1 MNLKINDL
9 KQIGKGCSK
18 IVFQHPHDQN
28 KVIKIM
34 NPERVS
40 KFGGFNNHSKFKQ
53 RFAQGI
59 YRHFRRE
66 LIQYLQLCKLHY
78 KANSFVFPVETP
90 YGFVET
96 NQGIGLVVEK
106 IVSPN
111 QQGVTLYELCEQH
124 LFEEKHE
131 IALKYFFDA
140 CCDLHIV
147 FGEVNIAGIMY
158 TEQRNNKP
166 EFVLVD
172 GMGEKLFIPLRAMS
186 KKINAHNI
194 RKVEFNIRKKME
206 QLLASPPL

>member
-1 MNLKINDL
+1 MHLKINDL

-78 KANSFVFPVETP
+78 KTNSFVFPVETP

-131 IALKYFFDA
+131 IALKDFFDA

-186 KKINAHNI
+186 KRINAQNI

>member
-1 MNLKINDL
+1 MHLKINDL

-131 IALKYFFDA
+131 IALKDFFDA

-158 TEQRNNKP
+158 TEQRSNKP

-172 GMGEKLFIPLRAMS
+172 GMGEKLFIPLRKKK
-186 KKINAHNI
+186 KKINAQNI

>member
-1 MNLKINDL
+1 MHLKINDL

-186 KKINAHNI
+186 KRINAHNI

>member
-1 MNLKINDL
+1 MHLKINDL

-78 KANSFVFPVETP
+78 KTNS
-90 YGFVET
+90 
-96 NQGIGLVVEK
+96 LVVEK

-131 IALKYFFDA
+131 IALKDFFDA

-186 KKINAHNI
+186 KRINAQNI

>member
-1 MNLKINDL
+1 MHLKINDL

-131 IALKYFFDA
+131 IALKDFFDA

-186 KKINAHNI
+186 KRINAHNI

>member
-1 MNLKINDL
+1 MHLKINDL

-111 QQGVTLYELCEQH
+111 QQGVTLYDLCEQH

-131 IALKYFFDA
+131 IALKDFFDA

-186 KKINAHNI
+186 KRINAQNI
-194 RKVEFNIRKKME
+194 RKVELNIRKKME

>member
-1 MNLKINDL
+1 MHLKINDL

-186 KKINAHNI
+186 KRINAQNI
-194 RKVEFNIRKKME
+194 RKVELNIRKKME

>member
-131 IALKYFFDA
+131 IALKDFFDA

-186 KKINAHNI
+186 KRINAQNI
-194 RKVEFNIRKKME
+194 RKVELNIRKKME

>member
-1 MNLKINDL
+1 MSAYFLKHH
-9 KQIGKGCSK
+9 Q
-18 IVFQHPHDQN
+18 
-28 KVIKIM
+28 IM

-186 KKINAHNI
+186 KRINAQNI
-194 RKVEFNIRKKME
+194 RKVELNIRKKME

>member
-1 MNLKINDL
+1 MHLKINDL

-40 KFGGFNNHSKFKQ
+40 KFGGFNIHSKFKQ

-111 QQGVTLYELCEQH
+111 QQGVTLYDLCEQH

-186 KKINAHNI
+186 KRINAHNI

>member
-186 KKINAHNI
+186 KRINAHNI

>member
-186 KKINAHNI
+186 KRINAQNI

>member
-1 MNLKINDL
+1 MHLKINDL

-131 IALKYFFDA
+131 IALKDFFDA

-186 KKINAHNI
+186 KRINAQNI

>member
-1 MNLKINDL
+1 MNKKINDL

>member
-1 MNLKINDL
+1 MHLKINDL

-131 IALKYFFDA
+131 IALKDFFDA

-186 KKINAHNI
+186 KRINAQNI
-194 RKVEFNIRKKME
+194 RKVELNIRKKME

>member
-1 MNLKINDL
+1 MHLKINDL

>member
-1 MNLKINDL
+1 MHLKINDL

-131 IALKYFFDA
+131 IALKDFFDA

>member
-1 MNLKINDL
+1 MHLKINDL

-40 KFGGFNNHSKFKQ
+40 KFGGFNIHSKFKQ

-186 KKINAHNI
+186 KRINAQNI

>member
-1 MNLKINDL
+1 MHLKINDL

-40 KFGGFNNHSKFKQ
+40 KFGGFNIHSKFKQ

-131 IALKYFFDA
+131 IALKDFFDA

-186 KKINAHNI
+186 KRINAHNI

>member
-1 MNLKINDL
+1 MHLKINDL

-111 QQGVTLYELCEQH
+111 QQGVTLYDLCEQH

-186 KKINAHNI
+186 KRINAHNI

>member
-1 MNLKINDL
+1 MHLKINDL

-111 QQGVTLYELCEQH
+111 QQGVTLYDLCEQH

-186 KKINAHNI
+186 KRINAQNI
-194 RKVEFNIRKKME
+194 RKVELNIRKKME